1 MPRDTTTSLYFTSRP
16 PGAECCEEEL
26 VRALRHAERA
36 RAAGDLELVEDAD
49 RGGKETSTSS
59 STIDDSASRSAKK
72 ARTGE
77 LSLHTAID
85 GLQVGDRVMSKVK
98 GCARGAEGYPAGL
111 WPAKVIGKLKGNR
124 VKIEWMQVVVAEF
137 SPSAFRCMDSHVV
150 LQRRMLLYAHI
161 RKHTHKHANYVR
173 IIARPSHTCAR
184 RFYTHMTQSFTHAHP

>member
-1 MPRDTTTSLYFTSRP
+1 MRKSFKNTDQSKIDYNIR
-16 PGAECCEEEL
+16 
-26 VRALRHAERA
+26 RALCKMKLKEDAEWQLA
-36 RAAGDLELVEDAD
+36 LAGKLLEDAD

-85 GLQVGDRVMSKVK
+85 GLQVGDRVMSPVK

-137 SPSAFRCMDSHVV
+137 SPSAFRCMDSHDV
-150 LQRRMLLYAHI
+150 L
-161 RKHTHKHANYVR
+161 
-173 IIARPSHTCAR
+173 
-184 RFYTHMTQSFTHAHP
+184 